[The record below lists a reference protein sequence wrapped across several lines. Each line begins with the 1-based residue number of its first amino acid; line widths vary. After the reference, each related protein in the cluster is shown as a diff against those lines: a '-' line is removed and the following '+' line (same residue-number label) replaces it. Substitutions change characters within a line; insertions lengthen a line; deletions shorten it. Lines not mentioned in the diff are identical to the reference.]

1 MDELNKRVLS
11 IMDAKHL
18 SKSSFAHLLEISL
31 PVLTHISSGRN
42 KPGLDLIQKI
52 LTKFPDVSPDWLLLG
67 QLPMYREPVKKV
79 DLEEELKSISLIINS
94 LPSLSAN
101 AKQVE
106 DYHALLLKEIL
117 YLNDLM
123 PFLKGIQAKSVQ
135 LGEEMQAI
143 KRSIDVKLKD

>member
-18 SKSSFAHLLEISL
+18 SKSSFAQLLEISL

-79 DLEEELKSISLIINS
+79 DLEEELRSISLIINS

-123 PFLKGIQAKSVQ
+123 PFLTGIQAKSVQ
-135 LGEEMQAI
+135 LGEEMKAI
-143 KRSIDVKLKD
+143 KRSIDIKLKD